1 MALEQREGSGHGMA
15 WVIENYGETE
25 LSGKNTENVPGW
37 EVGDLMWTIQ
47 HQSKHA
53 SVFQSVCVRLAQC
66 FQAHLDEYLIT

>member
-25 LSGKNTENVPGW
+25 HSGKNTENVPGW

-47 HQSKHA
+47 HQSIHKNA
-53 SVFQSVCVRLAQC
+53 SVFQSAFV
-66 FQAHLDEYLIT
+66 LDLLSVFRHI